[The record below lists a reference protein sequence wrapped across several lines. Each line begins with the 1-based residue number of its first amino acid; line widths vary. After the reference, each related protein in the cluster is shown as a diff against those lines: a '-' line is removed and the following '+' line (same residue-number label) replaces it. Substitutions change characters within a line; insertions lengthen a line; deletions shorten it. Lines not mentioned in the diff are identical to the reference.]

1 MRLENNL
8 SLVGIAV
15 LIAARSK
22 GGDEYFS
29 LNSKAAAADLGRSA
43 RGEITESLAPRAS
56 AR

>member
-43 RGEITESLAPRAS
+43 RGEITESLALVQR
-56 AR
+56 